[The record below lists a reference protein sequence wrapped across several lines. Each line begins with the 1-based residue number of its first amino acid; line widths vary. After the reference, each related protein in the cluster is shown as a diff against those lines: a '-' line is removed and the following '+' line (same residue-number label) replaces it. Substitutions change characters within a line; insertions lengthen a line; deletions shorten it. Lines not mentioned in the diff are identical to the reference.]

1 LRIFGCG
8 MFYQLD
14 DRRVETQG
22 DYFLAPGAQVAGSVV
37 LGHNVSV
44 WFNAV
49 IRGDVEPITV
59 GAFSNIQDCCVL
71 HTDEG
76 FPLTIGEHVT
86 VGHQAMLHG
95 CEVGDHTLIGISAV
109 VLSGAKIGKNCL
121 IGANSLVTEGTQI
134 PDNSMVLGSPGKV
147 VREVSEANLAG
158 MRSSTQ
164 GYVARAAWYRDK
176 FHPQGRGS

>member
-1 LRIFGCG
+1 
-8 MFYQLD
+8 
-14 DRRVETQG
+14 
-22 DYFLAPGAQVAGSVV
+22 
-37 LGHNVSV
+37 
-44 WFNAV
+44 
-49 IRGDVEPITV
+49 
-59 GAFSNIQDCCVL
+59 
-71 HTDEG
+71 
-76 FPLTIGEHVT
+76 
-86 VGHQAMLHG
+86 MLHG